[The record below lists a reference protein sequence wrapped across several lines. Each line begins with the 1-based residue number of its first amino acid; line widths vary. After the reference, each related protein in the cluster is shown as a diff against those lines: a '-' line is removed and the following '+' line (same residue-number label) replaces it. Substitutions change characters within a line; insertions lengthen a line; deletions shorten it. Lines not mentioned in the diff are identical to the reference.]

1 MSGSESDLGQLSAA
15 ARRGTSRT
23 GLPEPAGTRLGQVLA
38 LVQRDTPEAALL
50 ARAALAGLYAQAGR
64 TPGKPTT
71 PAPQFAPAGV
81 PEAAIPPAL
90 EDLLPVLL
98 AHPEVLREALT
109 LLRPTGKRL
118 NAVQARPLLALNDQG
133 GDPLHG
139 TLWPVLNEHAR
150 WLVRLHPVWKR
161 QDPET
166 LPASVQLA
174 RLRRELVEAH
184 ANTPEQTAADL
195 VARWSALKADERRVA
210 LGAAASSL
218 HPADWPLI
226 RLAMNDKLPDVRRRA
241 LMLQGHLPGEV
252 REAVRAALPSWFR
265 REKGKLKV
273 VKGPYVEA
281 LGQPEANTTAD
292 GELHRLLGALPLAEL
307 PGLLGLQLPELLAA
321 IGKAAEHVGSPA
333 SEYRGRKVIEDM
345 ERNAA
350 AGADLETLLAF
361 DSSLGGL
368 LEYWPQ
374 WRLQALLWE
383 AAARLLG
390 QSELDGALMRITL
403 SLFAALED
411 PLPLAPEVQDP
422 PRKGLL
428 ARVVSALGRPQGRQ
442 AHDWPTLL
450 NALVERLLL
459 ALSREISS
467 YPLPLEALLA
477 ALNVHL
483 DPARP
488 DPGGPE
494 PQMPPDLPEGASK
507 KAQEA
512 HTVALIRYNQQ
523 TRGRA
528 SMTYTLTLRRQV
540 RAALAGEE

>member
-1 MSGSESDLGQLSAA
+1 MSGSESELAQLSAA

-23 GLPEPAGTRLGQVLA
+23 GLPEPAGTRLGQALA

-50 ARAALAGLYAQAGR
+50 ARAALAGLHAQAGR
-64 TPGKPTT
+64 APGEPTA
-71 PAPQFAPAGV
+71 PAPQFV
-81 PEAAIPPAL
+81 PDRVSEAAIPPAL
-90 EDLLPVLL
+90 EALLPMLL
-98 AHPEVLREALT
+98 AQPEVLREALT
-109 LLRPTGKRL
+109 LLRPSGSRL
-118 NAVQARPLLALNDQG
+118 NAVQARSLLTLNDGG

-161 QDPET
+161 QDPDT
-166 LPASVQLA
+166 LPASVQFA

-184 ANTPEQTAADL
+184 AADPEQTAADL

-210 LGAAASSL
+210 LNAAASSL

-241 LMLQGHLPGEV
+241 LLLQGHLPGEV
-252 REAVRAALPSWFR
+252 REAVRAALPGWFR
-265 REKGKLKV
+265 REKGKLKMV
-273 VKGPYVEA
+273 RGPYVEA
-281 LGQPEANTTAD
+281 LGQPEVDTTVD
-292 GELHRLLGALPLAEL
+292 GEFHRLLGALPLAEL
-307 PGLLGLQLPELLAA
+307 PGLLGVHLPELLAA
-321 IGKAAEHVGSPA
+321 IGKAEHVGRPA

-345 ERNAA
+345 ERNAV

-361 DSSLGGL
+361 DSSLGVV
-368 LEYWPQ
+368 LEYSSQ
-374 WRLQALLWE
+374 RRIQALLWE
-383 AAARLLG
+383 AATRLLG
-390 QSELDGALMRITL
+390 QSDLEGPLVRTTL
-403 SLFAALED
+403 SLFAALEET
-411 PLPLAPEVQDP
+411 LLLAPEAQTRP
-422 PRKGLL
+422 KKGLL
-428 ARVVSALGRPQGRQ
+428 ARVVSALGRPQ

-450 NALVERLLL
+450 NALSERLLL
-459 ALSREISS
+459 ALSREIGS
-467 YPLPLEALLA
+467 YSLPLEALLA
-477 ALNVHL
+477 ALNIYL

-488 DPGGPE
+488 DPSAPE

-528 SMTYTLTLRRQV
+528 NMTHTLSLRRQV
-540 RAALAGEE
+540 RAALVGEQ